1 MRAEVKKKFKDLCI
15 FFYLDGI
22 PVFFIGMDM
31 VIAFQTFFKSTTS
44 VFQKFEEDVN
54 WVNLPKLRANYFFF
68 YLLDREAIFQLCL
81 SRPIFEPIGKI

>member
-1 MRAEVKKKFKDLCI
+1 MYI
-15 FFYLDGI
+15 FLSGWDTS
-22 PVFFIGMDM
+22 FFIGMDM